1 MLKHS
6 HRSLN
11 CPALQLKS
19 KTHHLLPL
27 FLVVFSMCCD
37 RLCSFIS
44 ESISLLCVLP
54 TLQRSNSL
62 PSHIPFLQYQV
73 LTYIKERR
81 GRQLTLYLL
90 VTYSY
95 FPTDQEYPL
104 GPSKKNG
111 LKSLNMFMCL
121 PLFFSVFIE
130 EEHVWRGPLASQG
143 ILRL

>member
-6 HRSLN
+6 HGSLN

-19 KTHHLLPL
+19 KMHHLLPL
-27 FLVVFSMCCD
+27 FLVIFSMCCD

-95 FPTDQEYPL
+95 FLTDQEYPL
-104 GPSKKNG
+104 GSSKKWAEI
-111 LKSLNMFMCL
+111 LEDVYVFAFI
-121 PLFFSVFIE
+121 FFNV
-130 EEHVWRGPLASQG
+130 H
-143 ILRL
+143 